1 MMAAQSSTV
10 MLAPCAALAPTY
22 KRKGMTMEKVS
33 YRDMTDEQRATALWS
48 HSLQI
53 ERLKRRRKA
62 LKDSPPTDQMAAE
75 YIGELD
81 NVAAEIKLARAEVKA
96 LWKQV
101 IA

>member
-1 MMAAQSSTV
+1 MID
-10 MLAPCAALAPTY
+10 Y
-22 KRKGMTMEKVS
+22 KS
-33 YRDMTDEQRATALWS
+33 MTDTERMTALWS

-75 YIGELD
+75 WQGEID

-96 LWKQV
+96 LWKAV
-101 IA
+101 MP